1 MAGQR
6 KLEIPGYETLQFLGN
21 GARSSIWQARD
32 RKTGKLCALKHV
44 TKRPGEDNRFLEQ
57 AINEYEIATKLNHPA
72 IRQIFELQKVKKW
85 FCLSEIKM
93 VMEYCEGTS
102 VQDKRPETVEE
113 TCRIFVEVAR
123 AMAHMSQSGF
133 VHSDMKP
140 NNIIVA
146 VNGVVKIID
155 LGQSCPVGTVKQR
168 IQGTPDF
175 IAPEQ
180 VDRRPLDGR
189 TDVFNFGASL
199 YWALTEKH
207 IPTVLPGR
215 SDSLSGSNAKAITPP
230 DKINPKIPPALSKLV
245 MDCIE
250 YFPTNRPQMSEV
262 AAKLAMILKKPAA
275 PARQASLNTKGS

>member
-6 KLEIPGYETLQFLGN
+6 RLEIPGYETLQFLGN
-21 GARSSIWQARD
+21 GARSAIWQARD

-72 IRQIFELQKVKKW
+72 IRQIYELQKVKRW
-85 FCLSEIKM
+85 FRLAEILM

-102 VQDKRPETVEE
+102 VQDKRSESVEE
-113 TCRIFVEVAR
+113 NCRIFAEVSR
-123 AMAHMSQSGF
+123 AIAHMGQTGF

-146 VNGVVKIID
+146 ANGAVKIID

-180 VDRRPLDGR
+180 VERRPLDGR
-189 TDVFNFGASL
+189 TDVFNFGATL
-199 YWALTEKH
+199 YWALTGKH
-207 IPTVLPGR
+207 IPTVLPSR
-215 SDSLSGSNAKAITPP
+215 ADTLSAGTVKAVIPP
-230 DKINPKIPPALSKLV
+230 DKLNPNVPPQLSKLV

-250 YFPTNRPQMSEV
+250 YLPASRPQMSEV
-262 AAKLAMILKKPAA
+262 ASKLTMIMRKPAA
-275 PARQASLNTKGS
+275 AAKQATTNTKGS